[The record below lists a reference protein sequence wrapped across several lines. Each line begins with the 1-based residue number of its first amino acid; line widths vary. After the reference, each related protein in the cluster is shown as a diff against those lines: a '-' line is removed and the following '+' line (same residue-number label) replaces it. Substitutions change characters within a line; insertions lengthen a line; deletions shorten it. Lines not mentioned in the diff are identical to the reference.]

1 MSSHKKKRN
10 KKLLNPSPLFP
21 LSTANLSLPHD
32 LLLNCIGRLSRL
44 YYPTLSLVCKSYRS
58 LIASPEL
65 YKTRSLLNRTESCL
79 YVCLQLSPDSNPRW
93 FTLSRRPNRTLARN
107 KKLSDYLLV
116 PVTSPHVTSVRSSSV
131 AVGSDIYEIGG
142 LINGVPSSSVSV
154 LDCRS
159 NSWHQA
165 PNMQVG
171 RSFPS
176 ANVID
181 GKILVKGGL
190 ELKDVNSSKWVE
202 VFDPN
207 TQNWTT
213 VSFTCGSREWQS
225 DDDNGMARH
234 SSSFCLID
242 DVSYCFDNR
251 KLKWFDDK
259 VGYWRFATGLEGV
272 PKCLLGFNT
281 SCHVHLADYGGK
293 MVVLWDRH
301 DRSSNCQGRTIWCA
315 VIALE
320 RCSSEEISG
329 TVEWSEAVLKVPN
342 SFEFVHVLAAT
353 V

>member
-10 KKLLNPSPLFP
+10 KKMLNPSPLFP

-207 TQNWTT
+207 TQN
-213 VSFTCGSREWQS
+213 
-225 DDDNGMARH
+225 
-234 SSSFCLID
+234 
-242 DVSYCFDNR
+242 
-251 KLKWFDDK
+251 
-259 VGYWRFATGLEGV
+259 
-272 PKCLLGFNT
+272 
-281 SCHVHLADYGGK
+281 
-293 MVVLWDRH
+293 
-301 DRSSNCQGRTIWCA
+301 
-315 VIALE
+315 
-320 RCSSEEISG
+320 
-329 TVEWSEAVLKVPN
+329 
-342 SFEFVHVLAAT
+342 
-353 V
+353 

>member
-1 MSSHKKKRN
+1 
-10 KKLLNPSPLFP
+10 
-21 LSTANLSLPHD
+21 
-32 LLLNCIGRLSRL
+32 
-44 YYPTLSLVCKSYRS
+44 
-58 LIASPEL
+58 
-65 YKTRSLLNRTESCL
+65 
-79 YVCLQLSPDSNPRW
+79 
-93 FTLSRRPNRTLARN
+93 
-107 KKLSDYLLV
+107 
-116 PVTSPHVTSVRSSSV
+116 
-131 AVGSDIYEIGG
+131 
-142 LINGVPSSSVSV
+142 
-154 LDCRS
+154 
-159 NSWHQA
+159 
-165 PNMQVG
+165 MQVG

-272 PKCLLGFNT
+272 PKVSSGF
-281 SCHVHLADYGGK
+281 
-293 MVVLWDRH
+293 
-301 DRSSNCQGRTIWCA
+301 
-315 VIALE
+315 
-320 RCSSEEISG
+320 
-329 TVEWSEAVLKVPN
+329 
-342 SFEFVHVLAAT
+342 
-353 V
+353 